1 MWFFQSLNEK
11 REGLSTPRLSFL
23 LPWAPFNNFTSSP
36 IVSLGLP
43 SLITFHCF
51 VALATGLLA
60 HLPLQSTQSRVWF
73 PLLGKKNFW
82 HQRNSK
88 PRRKVGKNSSM
99 TILSSQANRC
109 VASSRASFDK
119 VRPDCH
125 CPPCLPTGVDVFI
138 AECASG
144 SNRSIAGPPE
154 RESDGQT
161 HRRRFR
167 QCVSLDRFQRRR
179 GWRRCGDAPEGQAGR
194 ELELPNSIAKLNFS
208 HELGSPWAHA
218 SWLSWLLVS
227 CASRL
232 LLLKVSWPRKRL
244 SFHFCLVVPICL
256 SLPSPHFLLNPPPPA
271 YSIEGL
277 SLLQ

>member
-1 MWFFQSLNEK
+1 
-11 REGLSTPRLSFL
+11 
-23 LPWAPFNNFTSSP
+23 
-36 IVSLGLP
+36 
-43 SLITFHCF
+43 
-51 VALATGLLA
+51 
-60 HLPLQSTQSRVWF
+60 
-73 PLLGKKNFW
+73 
-82 HQRNSK
+82 
-88 PRRKVGKNSSM
+88 M

-208 HELGSPWAHA
+208 HELGSP
-218 SWLSWLLVS
+218 
-227 CASRL
+227 
-232 LLLKVSWPRKRL
+232 
-244 SFHFCLVVPICL
+244 
-256 SLPSPHFLLNPPPPA
+256 
-271 YSIEGL
+271 
-277 SLLQ
+277 